1 MAIIKVGNNSIGKIS
16 VIEPYDNPFG
26 YDPPSIRYEPEL
38 QPWTRPSGWLE
49 MPVINSG
56 DSKASLLFMVESGYP
71 VKVGLQTRGA
81 LEGGNIYPTYSVI
94 NWGDGTEVVQS
105 GRVWDGNNSEF
116 PRHVFR
122 EILFEN
128 LPANSEITY
137 NGNKCR
143 QALVTVDATASG
155 ISYINL
161 SRLAGLRFEE
171 EIIYANYDYN
181 SQNNRLVD
189 FEIGSPA
196 LTSLVFYY
204 DHARNQLLEHVKI
217 VSHSGLSPYRFFN
230 DCQSLRSIEI
240 PEDIFSGQTNFY
252 STFAG
257 CRELTHAPNLD
268 TSSATGVN
276 NMFSSCYN
284 LIHVP
289 DYDTS
294 NVTDFNAMFSNCRA
308 LENYPNINTSNG
320 VYFTSMFNSNYRMRE
335 LPDYDFSNGQ
345 IFNSFAYYNT
355 KLKMLPGNL
364 KFESATS
371 MANCFQFCHDLRSA
385 DIDCRN
391 VTNFRETFS
400 SCNSIEKIKIS
411 GLSNALDMASSF
423 SSCVNLKKI
432 EIGDGENI
440 ISTGMYSLF
449 NSCRSL
455 EEIPTLNTSHATS
468 LSSYMSSCVSLLES
482 PAIDASSCTNLN
494 SINNSCFSLVKS
506 GGFKNLNRPER
517 MESAFWECYSLRE
530 LPSGLFEDFNSTP
543 ARCRAMFN
551 SCQTLKS
558 IAGINLSGVN
568 EVSTTNYQMFV
579 NCTSIEDYSNI
590 TFGSGTNADYMFQN
604 NYRMFSFSGVDVS
617 QFYSTRNM
625 FHNCRSLRHVDI
637 TGINNDISFYYSHM
651 SSGSVTHL
659 FESLE
664 TVSNKTINM
673 QRCYGVYQLH
683 PDTMAIATNKGWT
696 VTT

>member
-1 MAIIKVGNNSIGKIS
+1 MAVIKVGNNSIGKIS

-38 QPWTRPSGWLE
+38 QPWSRPSGWLD

-81 LEGGNIYPTYSVI
+81 YQAGNIYPTYSVI

-143 QALVTVDATASG
+143 QALVTIDGTASG
-155 ISYINL
+155 ISYVDL
-161 SRLAGLRFEE
+161 SRLAGVRFEE
-171 EIIYANYDYN
+171 EVVYGNYDYN
-181 SQNNRLVD
+181 YQNNRLVD

-196 LTSLVFYY
+196 LTSLSFYH

-217 VSHSGLSPYRFFN
+217 VSHSGLSPYRFFQE
-230 DCQSLRSIEI
+230 CQSLRSIEI

-252 STFAG
+252 ATFG
-257 CRELTHAPNLD
+257 SCRELTHAPNFD
-268 TSSATGVN
+268 TSSATGVQS
-276 NMFSSCYN
+276 MFSSCYN
-284 LIHVP
+284 LVEVP
-289 DYDTS
+289 DYYTS
-294 NVTDFNAMFSNCRA
+294 NVTNFNGMFAVCRA

-320 VYFTSMFNSNYRMRE
+320 VDFTSMFSSNHRMVE

-345 IFNSFAYYNT
+345 NFSTFTYRNF
-355 KLKMLPGNL
+355 KLKMLPNNL
-364 KFESATS
+364 KFENATNMNS
-371 MANCFQFCHDLRSA
+371 CFYQCYDLRSA
-385 DIDCRN
+385 EIDCRN
-391 VTNFRETFS
+391 VTNFRETFNG
-400 SCNSIEKIKIS
+400 CYSIEKIKIS
-411 GLSNALDMASSF
+411 GLSNVLDMAAGF
-423 SSCVNLKKI
+423 SSCLNLKKI

-449 NSCRSL
+449 SSCRSL
-455 EEIPTLNTSHATS
+455 EKIPTLNTSHSTS
-468 LSSYMSSCVSLLES
+468 LNSYMLGCTSLLES
-482 PAIDASSCTNLN
+482 PVIDASSCTSLS
-494 SINNSCFSLVKS
+494 SINSSCYSLVKS
-506 GGFKNLNRPER
+506 GGFKNLNRPTT
-517 MESAFWECYSLRE
+517 MESAFWDCNSLRE

-551 SCQTLKS
+551 NCNTLKS

-568 EVSTTNYQMFV
+568 QVSTTNYQMFV
-579 NCTSIEDYSNI
+579 SCGSIEDYSNI
-590 TFGSGTNADYMFQN
+590 TFGSGTNADHMFQS

-625 FHNCRSLRHVDI
+625 FHNCQSLRHVDI
-637 TGINNDISFYYSHM
+637 TGINNDISFYQSHM
-651 SSGSVTHL
+651 SSGSVTEL
-659 FESLE
+659 FESYE